1 MMTVPSIHASTREAG
16 RIAKGQSH
24 MLLAMDGM
32 EFM

>member
-1 MMTVPSIHASTREAG
+1 MLPRAKPGV
-16 RIAKGQSH
+16 IAKGQSH